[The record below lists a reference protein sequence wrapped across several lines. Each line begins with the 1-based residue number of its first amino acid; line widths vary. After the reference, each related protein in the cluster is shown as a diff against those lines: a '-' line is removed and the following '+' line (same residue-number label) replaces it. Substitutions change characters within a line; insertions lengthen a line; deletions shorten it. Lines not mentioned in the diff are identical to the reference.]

1 MPCVMLR
8 KLFELFKKQQNRLI
22 SRATRSKNNR
32 FSPAQLAS
40 QCWRVLR
47 IAGSLF
53 AGVGSP
59 AALAQ
64 TTLRLPP
71 GPAVLAGQHIYVAG
85 SFNDWNPA
93 APAYVLAPQPDGSY
107 QLTLPATVRGRQ
119 EFKFTRGS
127 WATGEADASFR
138 PVPNHQ
144 ADFGAAPAM
153 LTLQVAAWQDQRPG
167 GPTPP
172 LLPKPHTA
180 APNVR
185 ILADSFRLPQ
195 LGGRRR
201 RIWLYL
207 PPGYATSQRRY
218 PVLYLHD
225 GQNIFDEATA
235 FAGEWDVD
243 GTLNQLAASGHD
255 PTGCVVVAI
264 DNGGERRLDEYSP
277 WVNERLKKGGEGGR
291 YVDFLVQTLKPYIDQ
306 HYRTRPD
313 PAHTAIMGSSM
324 GGLIAL
330 YAGVKYPLVF
340 GRVGVFSPAIWFA
353 RDSVLAFVRH
363 RRPAPV
369 TSRFYFM
376 AGPAEGPTMVPQ
388 MAEVRDALLA
398 RGLSPSRIAFATPAD
413 GQHAEWFWRREFGPA
428 YQWLLGK

>member
-1 MPCVMLR
+1 M
-8 KLFELFKKQQNRLI
+8 Q
-22 SRATRSKNNR
+22 SRVGVFAWLCWLVAWL
-32 FSPAQLAS
+32 SPTA
-40 QCWRVLR
+40 W
-47 IAGSLF
+47 
-53 AGVGSP
+53 
-59 AALAQ
+59 AQ
-64 TTLRLPP
+64 TTLRIAP
-71 GPAVLAGQHIYVAG
+71 GSAVLSGQKIYVAG

-93 APAYVLAPQPDGSY
+93 APGYVLAPQPDGAC
-107 QLTLPATVRGRQ
+107 QLTLPATVRGHQ

-127 WATGEADASFR
+127 WATGEADANFQA
-138 PVPNHQ
+138 VPNHQ
-144 ADFGAAPAM
+144 ADFGTAPTTI
-153 LTLQVAAWQDQRPG
+153 TLQVAAWTDQRPG

-185 ILADSFRLPQ
+185 ILSDSFRLPQ

-207 PPGYATSQRRY
+207 PPDYTTSKRRY

-235 FAGEWDVD
+235 YAGEWAVD
-243 GTLNQLAASGHD
+243 KTLNELAASGQD

-264 DNGGERRLDEYSP
+264 DNGGELRLDEYSP
-277 WVNERLKKGGEGGR
+277 WVNERLKKGGEGSQ
-291 YVDFLVQTLKPYIDQ
+291 YVDFLVRTLKPYIDQ

-324 GGLIAL
+324 GGLISL
-330 YAGVKYPLVF
+330 YAGLKYPLVF
-340 GRVGVFSPAIWFA
+340 GRVGVFSPAFWFA
-353 RDSVLAFVRH
+353 KDSVLAFVRR
-363 RRPAPV
+363 RRPAPL
-369 TSRFYFM
+369 SRFYFV
-376 AGPAEGPTMVPQ
+376 AGPAEGPTVVPQ

-398 RGLSPSRIAFATPAD
+398 RGLKPSHVAFATPAD

-428 YQWLLGK
+428 YRWLMGK